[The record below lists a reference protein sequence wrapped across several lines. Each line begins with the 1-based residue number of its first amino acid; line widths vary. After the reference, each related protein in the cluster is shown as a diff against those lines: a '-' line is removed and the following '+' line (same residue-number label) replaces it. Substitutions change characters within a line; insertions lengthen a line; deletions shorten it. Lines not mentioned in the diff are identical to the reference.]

1 VFHILLPAA
10 AADEGHDFD
19 LRAVSDDVPAVAIAF
34 HDDAIDLD
42 GDDPRIDLELFE
54 QLPDGEGR
62 GKIVWIA
69 VESNA
74 HEKPESRSA
83 RKPESLLSSF
93 RAFWLSS

>member
-19 LRAVSDDVPAVAIAF
+19 LRAVSDDGAGVAIAF

-42 GDDPRIDLELFE
+42 GDDPRIDVELFE

-74 HEKPESRSA
+74 HEKPE
-83 RKPESLLSSF
+83 KPESSKAGKPPFKLSSF
-93 RAFWLSS
+93 LAL